1 MSLNYTILYI
11 SWFINEG
18 CFANSTATDIAGCIK
33 EQLPGQED
41 LLIPETPKKKKTE
54 RKCDMKGKVKSTY
67 LIVAGFIICL
77 LGIYSAMPNG
87 NATSVKNSNCTEET
101 SGVVR
106 EVSSYNS
113 ISAGRM
119 YRVTLEYEAGGEPL
133 TLETTSRYSVDQ
145 GQSVAVHYN
154 PADSS
159 EIYVEELEDSK
170 ANRLVKNIIMIVI
183 GAFVV
188 YLGVQARMAA
198 VAGADE

>member
-1 MSLNYTILYI
+1 MRN
-11 SWFINEG
+11 
-18 CFANSTATDIAGCIK
+18 
-33 EQLPGQED
+33 
-41 LLIPETPKKKKTE
+41 
-54 RKCDMKGKVKSTY
+54 KVKATY

-77 LGIYSAMPNG
+77 LGIYSALPNG
-87 NATSVKNSNCTEET
+87 NSVSAKHSNCTEET

-119 YRVTLEYEAGGEPL
+119 YRVTLEYEAGGESR

-145 GQSVAVHYN
+145 GQSVAVHYD
-154 PADSS
+154 PEDPS

-170 ANRLVKNIIMIVI
+170 ANRMVKNIIMIAI

-188 YLGVQARMAA
+188 YLGIQARMAS
-198 VAGADE
+198 

>member
-1 MSLNYTILYI
+1 M
-11 SWFINEG
+11 NEG
-18 CFANSTATDIAGCIK
+18 CFAQDTVTDTPGHIK
-33 EQLPGQED
+33 EQLLGQED
-41 LLIPETPKKKKTE
+41 LLLPESPKKKKNE
-54 RKCDMKGKVKSTY
+54 RKCDMKSKAKSTY

-170 ANRLVKNIIMIVI
+170 ANRLVKNVIMIAI

-188 YLGVQARMAA
+188 YLGVQARIASE
-198 VAGADE
+198 AGAGE

>member
-1 MSLNYTILYI
+1 MS
-11 SWFINEG
+11 
-18 CFANSTATDIAGCIK
+18 A
-33 EQLPGQED
+33 
-41 LLIPETPKKKKTE
+41 
-54 RKCDMKGKVKSTY
+54 KVKSTY
-67 LIVAGFIICL
+67 LMIAGFIICL

-87 NATSVKNSNCTEET
+87 NATTVKNVNCTEET

-145 GQSVAVHYN
+145 DQNVTVHYN
-154 PADSS
+154 PENPS

-170 ANRLVKNIIMIVI
+170 ANRLVKNVIMIAI

-188 YLGVQARMAA
+188 YLGVQARIASE
-198 VAGADE
+198 AGAGE

>member
-1 MSLNYTILYI
+1 
-11 SWFINEG
+11 
-18 CFANSTATDIAGCIK
+18 
-33 EQLPGQED
+33 
-41 LLIPETPKKKKTE
+41 
-54 RKCDMKGKVKSTY
+54 MKSKVKSTY

-154 PADSS
+154 PEDPS

-198 VAGADE
+198 EAGADE